1 MDCVINAVSHVE
13 QASADGLLSGAVFLD
28 VKPAYDT
35 TSHNHVLHG
44 LFTMDVTGRALRWIS
59 DFLRDRTVYVKTSE
73 GETLR
78 HGTAAGVPQGS
89 ILSPLLFNVVMAAL
103 PSILP
108 RGVNVSLYAD
118 DICIWSSGKQRRALQ
133 RRLQSALDIVA
144 SFLAERERR
153 VTHHRFIGLNL
164 DRSLSW
170 RAEVRCFKDR
180 AESRMNVLRYL
191 CGTRWGLTCGA
202 LFGLH
207 RSLVRQVLTYHLP
220 VLHHLCPTSEQL
232 LETILAKS
240 IKTCL
245 GVHKSTSTALVFAG
259 AKEPPVP
266 IMRLDQ
272 SLSHYLRLATRHHRH
287 PLVRALTRRPASGYS
302 QAVLAH
308 RSIIPKHK
316 SLPKHPDP
324 LWALPTPPVCVE
336 VPGVSSKKTASTV
349 VLRQLTLAVLDS
361 DIGKIQ
367 VFTDASTTRSGSACA
382 YVIPQLSA
390 EGCARLSHR
399 TSAAAA
405 ELHAICMALVFIA
418 SSPSPAQWSIY
429 TDSKA
434 ALQGLLYSTG
444 SCLQWCMTSLT
455 YASPVSRGHDIQ
467 LQWVPGHCGVPGN
480 EAADAAARRAHLARG
495 VRMHLVYFTRGD
507 AKSTINAVVKR
518 LSGEHWRRCV
528 PVNAL
533 LRKVDPDLQFLMPP
547 ALPRAVTSII
557 HRLRL
562 NVPYTGRLLFK
573 LGKVSTPNCSECG
586 VLEDTEHVIEACPRY
601 RDPRLSLEAA
611 LARLDNRPF
620 SVGKVL
626 GCRPAQHQVPALRAL
641 VDFLTASDLL
651 DTL

>member
-1 MDCVINAVSHVE
+1 MDLSHE
-13 QASADGLLSGAVFLD
+13 KTVFL
-28 VKPAYDT
+28 P
-35 TSHNHVLHG
+35 
-44 LFTMDVTGRALRWIS
+44 FTRRHLRNLQLYIS
-59 DFLRDRTVYVKTSE
+59 GHPV
-73 GETLR
+73 
-78 HGTAAGVPQGS
+78 
-89 ILSPLLFNVVMAAL
+89 
-103 PSILP
+103 
-108 RGVNVSLYAD
+108 
-118 DICIWSSGKQRRALQ
+118 
-133 RRLQSALDIVA
+133 
-144 SFLAERERR
+144 RR
-153 VTHHRFIGLNL
+153 VTHHRFLGLIL

-170 RAEVRCFKDR
+170 RAEVRCLKDR
-180 AESRMNVLRYL
+180 AESRLNVLRYL
-191 CGTRWGLTCGA
+191 CGTRWGLTSRA

-220 VLHHLCPTSEQL
+220 VLHHLCPTSGQL

-245 GVHKSTSTALVFAG
+245 GVHKSTSTALVFAE

-272 SLSHYLRLATRHHRH
+272 SLSHYMRLATRHHRH
-287 PLVRALTRRPASGYS
+287 PLVRALIRRPASGYS

-324 LWALPTPPVCVE
+324 LWALPTPPVRLE
-336 VPGVSSKKTASTV
+336 VPGVSSKKAASTV

-361 DIGKIQ
+361 DRGKIQ

-405 ELHAICMALVFIA
+405 ELHAICMALGFIA

-434 ALQGLLYSTG
+434 ALQVLLQSTG
-444 SCLQWCMTSLT
+444 SGCLSPMVHDVLEVYTS
-455 YASPVSRGHDIQ
+455 AVSRGHDIQ
-467 LQWVPGHCGVPGN
+467 LQWVPGRCGVPGN

-495 VRMHLVYFTRGD
+495 VRTHPVYFTRGD

-528 PVNAL
+528 PVNSL
-533 LRKVDPDLQFLMPP
+533 LHKVDPDLQFLMPP

-586 VLEDTEHVIEACPRY
+586 VLEDTQHVIEACPRY
-601 RDPRLSLEAA
+601 REPRLSLEAA
-611 LARLDNRPF
+611 LARLDNRSF
-620 SVGKVL
+620 SVVKVL
-626 GCRPAQHQVPALRAL
+626 GCWPAQHQVPALRAL
-641 VDFLTASDLL
+641 VDFLIASDLL